1 MDKINVTFNDNLYT
15 LNLGSEKIL
24 LNNNVLYFVNLNTPY
39 NFERLTDLNIL
50 KRYKKFLIV
59 VNEFQDNMSILK
71 SLKKKFNLNFINFS
85 LETFWSLYFNN
96 GNLDENIYLT
106 DNNFKI
112 DLKTPNIIENYE
124 KFEIKLT
131 LLKSNF
137 ESYKKNLLNTSVDK
151 LYEKYKNI
159 EENINLLETYI
170 KKQKKI

>member
-1 MDKINVTFNDNLYT
+1 
-15 LNLGSEKIL
+15 
-24 LNNNVLYFVNLNTPY
+24 
-39 NFERLTDLNIL
+39 
-50 KRYKKFLIV
+50 
-59 VNEFQDNMSILK
+59 MSILK

-131 LLKSNF
+131 LLKVIL
-137 ESYKKNLLNTSVDK
+137 KV
-151 LYEKYKNI
+151 
-159 EENINLLETYI
+159 I
-170 KKQKKI
+170 KKIY